1 VLLCEVGYEGRSKL
15 FGLYP
20 QQKLKP
26 VFRGIEDFCF
36 YNGAD
41 MLTNATVADVLR
53 PSDKRLA
60 GFYDVAL
67 IIGGSLLI
75 ALCAQVAIPLWPVP
89 VTGQT
94 FAVLMIAALLGCRR
108 GCFAVIAYIT
118 EGAAGLPVF
127 AMGRGGLA
135 VLRGFTGGYLVGFIA
150 AACIVGLLA
159 EKGWDRRIGTT
170 VLAMV
175 LGNTVIYAFGL
186 LWLSCLPGIDNV
198 LREGLYRFIIGDLMK
213 IALAAILLPSGW
225 KLLGYIGLPPKEN
238 KHRQQRG

>member
-1 VLLCEVGYEGRSKL
+1 MDSKL

-53 PSDKRLA
+53 PCRIWRA
-60 GFYDVAL
+60 GFYDIAL
-67 IIGGSLLI
+67 IIGGSLII
-75 ALCAQVAIPLWPVP
+75 ALSAQVAIPLWPVP

-94 FAVLMIAALLGCRR
+94 FAVLMIAAMLGCKR
-108 GCFAVIAYIT
+108 GCFAVLAYIT

-127 AMGRGGLA
+127 AHGRAGFA
-135 VLRGFTGGYLVGFIA
+135 VLSGPTAGYLAGFIA

-175 LGNTVIYAFGL
+175 LGNIAIYAFGL
-186 LWLSCLPGIDNV
+186 LWLCCLTGINRTV
-198 LREGLYRFIIGDLMK
+198 LTAGLYPFIPGDVLK

-225 KLLGYIGLPPKEN
+225 KLLGYIGLPTKEN
-238 KHRQQRG
+238 KHRQQGG